1 MNAQASRFKYGLKH
15 SQIMKKTL
23 FIIITLLT
31 LAACGPQLPEGN
43 LNFDQVISDFDIF
56 DQIHQSSWR
65 YENIP
70 SGTIQPSALEPW
82 ILHVK
87 ELANRTADEDAKH
100 LVEARTQMLKTQAA
114 LYDMERL
121 DGEIPMV
128 PIGDEGKAEMFFVSK
143 KLDCSKVLVF
153 AKYYGLKH
161 EAAQALIRYSQA
173 IEKISPENKMK
184 LETIAFHQSKLPG
197 APEQIKAAVT
207 AIKEQCDVE
216 IVIS

>member
-1 MNAQASRFKYGLKH
+1 
-15 SQIMKKTL
+15 MKK
-23 FIIITLLT
+23 IILT
-31 LAACGPQLPEGN
+31 IALIALAACGPQLPEGN

-65 YENIP
+65 YESIP
-70 SGTIQPSALEPW
+70 HGTIQPAALEPW
-82 ILHVK
+82 IMHVK

-100 LVEARTQMLKTQAA
+100 LVEARTQMLKAQAA
-114 LYDMERL
+114 LYDMARI
-121 DGEIPMV
+121 DAEIPMI

-173 IEKISPENKMK
+173 IEKITPENKTK

>member
-1 MNAQASRFKYGLKH
+1 
-15 SQIMKKTL
+15 MKKVAL
-23 FIIITLLT
+23 LLILLTLLT
-31 LAACGPQLPEGN
+31 LAACGPQLPEGP
-43 LNFDQVISDFDIF
+43 LNFDKVISDFDTF

-70 SGTIQPSALEPW
+70 SGTIQPAALEPW

-87 ELANRTADEDAKH
+87 ELANRTTDEDSKL
-100 LVEARTQMLKTQAA
+100 LVEARTQMLKAQAA
-114 LYDMERL
+114 LYDMVRI
-121 DGEIPMV
+121 DGEIPMI
-128 PIGDEGKAEMFFVSK
+128 PIGDEGKANMFFVAK
-143 KLDCSKVLVF
+143 KLDCNKVLIY

-161 EAAQALIRYSQA
+161 EAAQALVKFSQSV
-173 IEKISPENKMK
+173 EKMAPENKAK
-184 LETIAFHQSKLPG
+184 LETIAFHQSRLPG